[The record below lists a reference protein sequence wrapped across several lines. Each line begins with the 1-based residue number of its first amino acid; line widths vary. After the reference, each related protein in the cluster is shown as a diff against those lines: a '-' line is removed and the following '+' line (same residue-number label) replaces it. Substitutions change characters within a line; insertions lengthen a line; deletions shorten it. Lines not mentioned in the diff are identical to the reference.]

1 MDLLF
6 LFLALLGLLVYFRRG
21 VVFLFLAN
29 RAFDRKDEV
38 KTLAWFEE
46 AWKIRQLAPGMVT
59 AYAYQLLK
67 AGLFDRADDVLA
79 TFRNERRSKKPLKTA
94 DVNLVRTYQS
104 LVLWKQGKL
113 DEAVDELLNL
123 RAEGYQTTTLYGNLG
138 YLLLEKGDL
147 EVAEKVC
154 VEARDWSPTG
164 KVILDNLG
172 ALRLAQG
179 NLVAAQEAY
188 EALIDLQPKF
198 PEAWYGAASVAL
210 KLDNPETAIELLEY
224 ALTLP
229 FNAMTTI
236 SRSQVEQKLA
246 EARTA

>member
-1 MDLLF
+1 MDIFFILA
-6 LFLALLGLLVYFRRG
+6 ALLGALLYFRRG
-21 VVFLFLAN
+21 IVFLFLAN
-29 RAFDRKDEV
+29 RAFDRKDEA

-46 AWKIRQLAPGMVT
+46 AWKIRQLDPGMVT

-67 AGLFDRADDVLA
+67 AGLIDRADEVLA
-79 TFRNERRSKKPLKTA
+79 SFRNERRTKKPLKTA

-113 DEAVDELLNL
+113 DEAVDELLTL
-123 RAEGYQTTTLYGNLG
+123 RSEGYQTTTLYGNLG

-147 EVAEKVC
+147 ALAETIC
-154 VEARDWSPTG
+154 VEARDWAPTG

-179 NLVAAQEAY
+179 NLTAAQEAY

-198 PEAWYGAASVAL
+198 PEAWYGAALVAL

-236 SRSQVEQKLA
+236 PRSRVEQLL
-246 EARTA
+246 ESARA